1 MMVKNPKGR
10 NALVAVADLLVHDF
24 DVVDFLDLFV
34 NRCVEVLDV
43 TAVGVLMVDH
53 HRGSLDIVAAS
64 AESART
70 LELSQLRHH
79 EGPCSDCSRSG
90 RAVECADL
98 AAAGERWPV
107 FTRAAVDAGFAAVQ
121 ALPMRVRD
129 TVIGGL
135 DLFSATPRLWDA
147 DTAALG
153 QTLADIATISI
164 LRQRTLR
171 HHEVVIE
178 QLETALATRVL
189 IEQAKGVLAERM
201 NTTVDSAFALLR
213 GYARHHRLRLAGLA
227 AAVVQGTADIPAL
240 AADTAGVSGR

>member
-1 MMVKNPKGR
+1 MTVKDQKGR
-10 NALVAVADLLVHDF
+10 KVLVAVADLLVHDL

-43 TAVGVLMVDH
+43 TAAGARLVDH
-53 HRGSLDIVAAS
+53 QGTLDVVAGST
-64 AESART
+64 ESART

-79 EGPCSDCSRSG
+79 EGPCSDCLRSG
-90 RAVECADL
+90 QAVECEDL
-98 AAAGERWPV
+98 AAGGQRWPV
-107 FTRAAVDAGFAAVQ
+107 FSRAAVAAGFAAVH
-121 ALPMRVRD
+121 ALPMRADD

-135 DLFSATPRLWDA
+135 DLFGDTPGPWDA
-147 DTAALG
+147 DTAVFG
-153 QTLADIATISI
+153 RMLADIATVSL

-178 QLETALATRVL
+178 QLETALTSRVL

-213 GYARHHRLRLAGLA
+213 GYARRNRVRLAGVA
-227 AAVVQGTADIPAL
+227 AAVVEGTADIPAL
-240 AADTAGVSGR
+240 AAGTGGAPRR

>member
-1 MMVKNPKGR
+1 MTVKDPQGG

-53 HRGSLDIVAAS
+53 RGTLDLVAAS

-79 EGPCSDCSRSG
+79 EGPCSDCLRRG
-90 RAVECADL
+90 QAVECADL
-98 AAAGERWPV
+98 AAAGQRWPV
-107 FTRAAVDAGFAAVQ
+107 FTRAAADAGFAAVQ

-135 DLFSATPRLWDA
+135 DLFSAVPRPWDA

-153 QTLADIATISI
+153 QTLADIAAISI
-164 LRQRTLR
+164 LRQRALR

-178 QLETALATRVL
+178 QLETALTSRVL

-213 GYARHHRLRLAGLA
+213 GYARHNRLRLAGLA